1 LNPYYRNA
9 YQKKNTY
16 FCVQIFKILATNL
29 QIKFIKSLHLK
40 KNREENKLFL
50 CEGTKI
56 VAELLTQSQFIIKE
70 IYALKKWIDNNEISN
85 QNVIEVT
92 PKQMEQLS
100 TLKTPS
106 EVLAVVNFPKID
118 TFKNEWLTLYLD
130 EIKDPGNLGTII
142 RTAEWYG
149 VNSIIL
155 SPNCVEWFSPKV
167 VQATMGSI
175 FRVQPYYDT
184 LESFIAKNAFS
195 NIYGAYLEGNSIY
208 EEPFTHNSLL
218 VIGSES
224 HGIHPSHF
232 ELINKKIT
240 IPSFGNAESLNASI
254 ATSIIVDNFKR
265 MAIQ

>member
-1 LNPYYRNA
+1 M
-9 YQKKNTY
+9 Y

-56 VAELLTQSQFIIKE
+56 VGELLAQSVFKIKE
-70 IYALKKWIDNNEISN
+70 IYAQKEWIENNIVNN
-85 QNVIEVT
+85 QYVIEVS

-106 EVLAVVNFPKID
+106 EVLAVVRLPKETPID
-118 TFKNEWLTLYLD
+118 FNWLTLYLD

-149 VNSIIL
+149 IQNIIL
-155 SPNCVEWFSPKV
+155 SPNCVEWYSPKV

-175 FRVQPYYDT
+175 FRVHPHYKK
-184 LESFIAKNAFS
+184 LEALLKEHTFS
-195 NIYGAYLEGNSIY
+195 NIYGAFLDGESIY
-208 EEPFTHNSLL
+208 SVPFTENALL

-224 HGIHPSHF
+224 HGIHPRNF
-232 ELINKKIT
+232 DFINKKIT
-240 IPSFGNAESLNASI
+240 IPAFGNAESLNASI

-265 MAIQ
+265 ISIR

>member
-1 LNPYYRNA
+1 
-9 YQKKNTY
+9 
-16 FCVQIFKILATNL
+16 LATNL

-50 CEGTKI
+50 CEGAKI
-56 VAELLTQSQFIIKE
+56 VGELMNQNTFIIKE
-70 IYALKKWIDNNEISN
+70 IYAQKQWMDQNPINSL
-85 QNVIEVT
+85 NVIEVS

-106 EVLAVVNFPKID
+106 EVLAVVHFPK
-118 TFKNEWLTLYLD
+118 TPSFKKEWLTLYLD

-149 VNSIIL
+149 IKSIVL
-155 SPNCVEWFSPKV
+155 SPNCVEWYSPKV

-175 FRVQPYYDT
+175 FRVHPFYEKLDD
-184 LESFIAKNAFS
+184 FIAKSAFS
-195 NIYGAYLEGNSIY
+195 NIYGAYLEGNSLY
-208 EEPFTHNSLL
+208 NEPFTKNSLL

-232 ELINKKIT
+232 KLINKKIT

-265 MAIQ
+265 MTIH

>member
-1 LNPYYRNA
+1 M
-9 YQKKNTY
+9 
-16 FCVQIFKILATNL
+16 ATNL

-50 CEGTKI
+50 CEGAKI
-56 VAELLTQSQFIIKE
+56 VGELMSQNTFSIKE
-70 IYALKKWIDNNEISN
+70 IYAQKQWMDQNPINSIS
-85 QNVIEVT
+85 VIEVS

-106 EVLAVVNFPKID
+106 EVLAVVHFPK
-118 TFKNEWLTLYLD
+118 TPSFKKEWLTLYLD

-149 VNSIIL
+149 IKNIVL
-155 SPNCVEWFSPKV
+155 SPNCVEWYSPKV

-175 FRVQPYYDT
+175 FRVYPFYEK
-184 LESFIAKNAFS
+184 LVNFIEKNPFS
-195 NIYGAYLEGNSIY
+195 NIYGAYLEGNPLY
-208 EEPFTHNSLL
+208 NEPFTKNSLL

-265 MAIQ
+265 MTIH

>member
-1 LNPYYRNA
+1 M
-9 YQKKNTY
+9 Y
-16 FCVQIFKILATNL
+16 FCVQIFKILGTNL

-50 CEGTKI
+50 CEGSKI
-56 VAELLTQSQFIIKE
+56 VAELLSQNSFKIKE
-70 IYALKKWIDNNEISN
+70 IFALKKWIDTNDVHN

-92 PKQMEQLS
+92 SKQMEQMS

-106 EVLAVVNFPKID
+106 DVLAVVNYPKID
-118 TFKNEWLTLYLD
+118 AFKKEWLTLYLD

-149 VNSIIL
+149 IKSIVL
-155 SPNCVEWFSPKV
+155 SPNCVEWYSPKV

-175 FRVQPYYDT
+175 FRVQPYFDT
-184 LESFIAKNAFS
+184 LERFIAKNSFS

-208 EEPFTHNSLL
+208 KEPFTHNSLL

-224 HGIHPSHF
+224 HGIHPSLF
-232 ELINKKIT
+232 QLINKKIT

-265 MAIQ
+265 IAIQ